1 MKTNMME
8 LNMNEMAAVAAGEM
22 TREEREEALADKDGD
37 NIVTWALK
45 KGIRKIVHGVDTV
58 VDLAEP
64 LTRKLEN
71 FTGEN
76 ARTAAKN
83 IFKGVW
89 NTVKGWF

>member
-1 MKTNMME
+1 MNTNMME

-64 LTRKLEN
+64 LTKKMESFGN
-71 FTGEN
+71 PQ
-76 ARTAAKN
+76 TAAKH
-83 IFKGVW
+83 IFKGLW